1 MSAFAAV
8 VAREF
13 RLALRRPG
21 QLANPLVFFA
31 VVLVLF
37 PLGLDP
43 GEELLRRIAPG
54 VVWVAALLAMLL
66 AQETLFQSDFED
78 GSLEQM
84 ALQPQ
89 PLWWLALAKVL
100 AHWLLTGVPLV
111 LVSPLGAVAF
121 FVPAEAIGVMMLA
134 LLLGSAVLSLLGGV
148 GAALTVGLH
157 RGGVLLAILVLPL
170 IVPTLLL
177 GTRAIEQAI
186 IGLSPAGVLLW
197 LGALLAFLTCVA
209 PFAIG
214 AALRI
219 HLD

>member
-1 MSAFAAV
+1 MSAFLAV
-8 VAREF
+8 LKREL

-21 QLANPLVFFA
+21 QLVNPLVFFA

-66 AQETLFQSDFED
+66 SQETLFQADFDD

-100 AHWLLTGVPLV
+100 AHWLLTGLPLV
-111 LVSPLGAVAF
+111 LVSPLGAGAF
-121 FVPAEAIGVMMLA
+121 FVPASAVPIVMLA
-134 LLLGSAVLSLLGGV
+134 LLLGTAILSLLGGV

-157 RGGVLLAILVLPL
+157 RGGVLIAILIVPL
-170 IVPTLLL
+170 LVPTLLL
-177 GTRAIEQAI
+177 GTRAIEQAM
-186 IGLSPAGVLLW
+186 IGLSPEGVLLW
-197 LGALLAFLTCVA
+197 LAALLAFLACVT

>member
-8 VAREF
+8 VGREL
-13 RLALRRPG
+13 RLAARRPA
-21 QLANPLVFFA
+21 QLINPLVFFA

-43 GEELLRRIAPG
+43 GQSLLQRIAPG

-66 AQETLFQSDFED
+66 SQETLFQSDYED

-89 PLWWLALAKVL
+89 PLWWLALAKVFT
-100 AHWLLTGVPLV
+100 HWLLTGVPLA
-111 LVSPLGAVAF
+111 LVSPLGALAF
-121 FVPAEAIGVMMLA
+121 YVPGEAIPVTVLA
-134 LLLGSAVLSLLGGV
+134 LLLGSAVLSLLGAV

-170 IVPTLLL
+170 VVPTLLL
-177 GTRAIEQAI
+177 GSRAVEQSIA
-186 IGLSPAGVLLW
+186 GLSPAGPLLW
-197 LGALLAFLTCVA
+197 LGALGAFLACVT